1 MKLFGDTSV
10 LLRLIYVISICSD
23 FLMSTEDGL
32 NTANILTHCQ
42 IKNMFP
48 KRVKVSLSCLSLDF
62 QPQNVKKIHRHARTS
77 KVSRGR
83 PQAGLNPE
91 ETLYRPTLDYCH
103 YQCWTAIN
111 DLGIC
116 YSNVITFFSKDTF
129 KVHDY
134 FMFQKAVLAFIALS

>member
-10 LLRLIYVISICSD
+10 LLLLIYVISICSD

-62 QPQNVKKIHRHARTS
+62 QPQNVKKIQTCKNIQSQQRKTPSRFE
-77 KVSRGR
+77 SRGNVV
-83 PQAGLNPE
+83 PPDPGLLSLPV
-91 ETLYRPTLDYCH
+91 LD
-103 YQCWTAIN
+103 
-111 DLGIC
+111 
-116 YSNVITFFSKDTF
+116 SNK
-129 KVHDY
+129 
-134 FMFQKAVLAFIALS
+134 